1 MLNRVMLIGHLG
13 RDPEVRRLE
22 SGQAVGKFSVATNP
36 DFRGILKL
44 NIISTDIQLLAIT
57 LLVILGVP
65 AIKKGCFGY
74 FLTTNCFFN

>member
-1 MLNRVMLIGHLG
+1 MLRHGI
-13 RDPEVRRLE
+13 
-22 SGQAVGKFSVATNP
+22 AP

-57 LLVILGVP
+57 FLVILGVP